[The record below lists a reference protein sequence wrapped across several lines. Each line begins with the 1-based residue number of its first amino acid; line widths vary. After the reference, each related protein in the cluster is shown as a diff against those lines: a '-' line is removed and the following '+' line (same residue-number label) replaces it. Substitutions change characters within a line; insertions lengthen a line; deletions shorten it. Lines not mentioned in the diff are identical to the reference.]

1 MENDMETMKN
11 YLVILYYSPD
21 GSGGGFGTHVYAY
34 SEFHAC
40 QLAQSQNPSM
50 YAVSAELR

>member
-1 MENDMETMKN
+1 MENDMDTMKN
-11 YLVILYYSPD
+11 YLVMLYYSPD

-40 QLAQSQNPSM
+40 QLAQSQNPGM